1 MIYNML
7 FVAIAISASRDKF
20 EKSLSNIAR
29 GIRDHKLVEL
39 QILYRKD
46 TKAQRKRNSII

>member
-1 MIYNML
+1 ML
-7 FVAIAISASRDKF
+7 FVAIAISASRNKF

-29 GIRDHKLVEL
+29 GIKDDKLVEL

-46 TKAQRKRNSII
+46 IKAQRERSSII